1 MKYVSRLTGFAISFA
16 FFDKQNAPLKSKMF
30 QFLNFDWL
38 FEKRFPFAIVIASA
52 ILFIA
57 MFGIAL
63 RLFLLFR
70 RVRRIRKVWRRPA
83 VLRRKAIRNANRFK
97 VVPPSAY
104 SKRSRGEYF
113 YCPKEKEMA
122 FGKVVAM
129 GKDPKFNRKLMLI
142 EPVTT
147 SRKNR
152 DAQPKAFF
160 GAATSRL
167 TTF

>member
-1 MKYVSRLTGFAISFA
+1 
-16 FFDKQNAPLKSKMF
+16 MF

-38 FEKRFPFAIVIASA
+38 FEKRFPFAIVIASV

-57 MFGIAL
+57 IFAIAFH
-63 RLFLLFR
+63 LFSLFR
-70 RVRRIRKVWRRPA
+70 RVRKIRKVWKNPA
-83 VLRRKAIRNANRFK
+83 ALRRETMRNANRFN
-97 VVPPSAY
+97 VVPSA
-104 SKRSRGEYF
+104 SFSNLQRGEYL

-152 DAQPKAFF
+152 DAQPKAGS
-160 GAATSRL
+160 GAETSRL
-167 TTF
+167 TIA